1 MNVQGGALVLTSPA
15 IRSVRP
21 ACRLLRWGA
30 STAADAARLEQGCLE
45 HRQDMQTQ
53 MGSAPTPAEL
63 AQPPP
68 GLGAAHQEHHTQ
80 QWQHRQGRHADAAKH
95 WTLLESG
102 ELPGASAENLSSA
115 QAQLHQAG
123 YAATEG
129 SNSDV
134 LDLLEDT
141 AVATFETEFSD
152 AKMSSDTQSQPSQLR
167 HGQELE
173 TALMQ
178 PMPGAH
184 SQHHRLREGL
194 AALQAPRLTQA
205 ADTAVA
211 QGFAK
216 AAGHMIGHVN
226 QQTLRHRQRAGA
238 AQGIGR
244 GHKGILSFAHLH
256 TSRVA
261 PEVATQDPV
270 VPNSQTCSHV
280 LLTSPNHTE
289 LITTWPARASDHIHA
304 RQQSVSC
311 NQDRARAAR
320 AMYRKPGRP
329 MMHVALQQSMQQV
342 KACTL
347 QLVEQGIQQRAM
359 QQALEDMITLCDKK
373 FGPKLQMQQQ

>member
-1 MNVQGGALVLTSPA
+1 VLMSPSTL
-15 IRSVRP
+15 SVRP

-30 STAADAARLEQGCLE
+30 STAADAARLEQGRLE

-80 QWQHRQGRHADAAKH
+80 QWQQQQGRTADAVKH

-102 ELPGASAENLSSA
+102 ELPGASAEKLPIA
-115 QAQLHQAG
+115 QAQLRQAG
-123 YAATEG
+123 HGYMATDG
-129 SNSDV
+129 SNSDI
-134 LDLLEDT
+134 LNLLEDT
-141 AVATFETEFSD
+141 AVATSETETLNAKMSL
-152 AKMSSDTQSQPSQLR
+152 KMSSDMQTQPSQLR
-167 HGQELE
+167 HGQELDATE
-173 TALMQ
+173 LH

-184 SQHHRLREGL
+184 SRHHRLQGGI
-194 AALQAPRLTQA
+194 AALPPRLTQA

-211 QGFAK
+211 QGYAK

-226 QQTLRHRQRAGA
+226 QQTLRHRQRAGT
-238 AQGIGR
+238 AQGKGR
-244 GHKGILSFAHLH
+244 KHKGILSFAQLH

-261 PEVATQDPV
+261 PEIAQQDAAA
-270 VPNSQTCSHV
+270 PNSQTCGHV
-280 LLTSPNHTE
+280 LLTGPSHTE
-289 LITTWPARASDHIHA
+289 DTTTLPARASDHIHA
-304 RQQSVSC
+304 RQQSVSS
-311 NQDRARAAR
+311 NRDRACAAR

-359 QQALEDMITLCDKK
+359 QQALEDMITMCDKK
-373 FGPKLQMQQQ
+373 FGPELPMQQQ